1 MKQFLL
7 GILMLGMAA
16 CSSIPGLE
24 KDASPR
30 DRLLGLEVQFNGVFA
45 LMKEYENLPRC
56 HVVTTKVCSEQNA
69 VDRMRAVVRSF
80 DATSDTA
87 WNVLKQVA
95 ASDNAKDAA
104 IAAVAAVVSDAQR
117 LYDGVKGVIVGKK
130 EI

>member
-24 KDASPR
+24 KDASHR

-56 HVVTTKVCSEQNA
+56 HVVSTKVCSDQTA
-69 VDRMRAVVRSF
+69 VNRMRAVVRSF
-80 DATSDTA
+80 DSTSDTA
-87 WNVLKQVA
+87 WRVLKEVETT
-95 ASDNAKDAA
+95 DDAKDAA
-104 IAAVAAVVSDAQR
+104 IAAVGVVVADAKR

-130 EI
+130 ES